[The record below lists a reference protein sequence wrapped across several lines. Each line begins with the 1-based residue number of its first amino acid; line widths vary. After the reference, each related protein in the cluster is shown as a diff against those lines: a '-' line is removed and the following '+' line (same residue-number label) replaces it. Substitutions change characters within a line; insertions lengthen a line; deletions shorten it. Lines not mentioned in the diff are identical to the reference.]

1 MTTATDFVPLRP
13 HPLTPSSAVHAL
25 AVQLRRTADGD
36 LALRYRLHADLARL
50 RIPASQAPER
60 RDGLWAHTC
69 FELFVAAPD
78 SAAYREYNFSPSG
91 LWAAYAFRGY
101 RERDDALDAWP
112 PAPPPIRMRAGAG
125 LLELDARVALP
136 VELPPG
142 APLLLGL
149 TAVVEDADG
158 ALSYWALR
166 HPGARPDFHLREGFA
181 LTLGPADAP
190 PATEGH
196 P

>member
-1 MTTATDFVPLRP
+1 MTTATDFVPLLA

-25 AVQLRRTADGD
+25 AVRLRRTADGS

-50 RIPASQAPER
+50 RIPAPQAPER

-78 SAAYREYNFSPSG
+78 AAYREYNFSPSG

-101 RERDDALDAWP
+101 RERDDDAWP
-112 PAPPPIRMRAGAG
+112 PAPPPIRVRAGAG

-136 VELPPG
+136 AELPPG
-142 APLLLGL
+142 ARLQLGL

-166 HPGARPDFHLREGFA
+166 HPAARPDFHLREGFA
-181 LTLGPADAP
+181 LTLGPADGTAP
-190 PATEGH
+190 AIEGN